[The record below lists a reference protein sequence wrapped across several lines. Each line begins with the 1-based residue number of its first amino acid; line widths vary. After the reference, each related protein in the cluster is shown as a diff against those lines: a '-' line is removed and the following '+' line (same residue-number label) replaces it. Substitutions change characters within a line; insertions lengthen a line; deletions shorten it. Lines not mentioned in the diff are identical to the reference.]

1 MKTAAQAGTLYGAN
15 GSSSASTTLWANNF
29 SANIPAILDAAIKAI
44 PLWQANVAT
53 QLAATNMAK
62 GLNRAK
68 GNVTAI
74 TTKVKGAG
82 SASFAAGV
90 RAAALPGG
98 NYDQFI
104 QKWMPAVGGQVQTL
118 NTTNP
123 RGTRAENR
131 ARQAAYDNWVDQQAG
146 LFRVV

>member
-1 MKTAAQAGTLYGAN
+1 MKTPAQATAAYGTN
-15 GSSSASTTLWANNF
+15 GSSAASTTLWANNF

-53 QLAATNMAK
+53 QLAANNMQK

-68 GNVTAI
+68 SNVTAI
-74 TTKVKGAG
+74 ATKVKGAG

-90 RAAALPGG
+90 RAAAQPGG
-98 NYDQFI
+98 NYDAFS
-104 QKWMPAVGGQVQTL
+104 QKWIPAVQSEVQTL

-123 RGTRAENR
+123 RGTRSDNR
-131 ARQAAYDNWVDQQAG
+131 ARQAAYDAWVDQQLG
-146 LFRVV
+146 NFRVV